1 MVQGTILLVL
11 KGRKRQ
17 WEMKKREVIGG
28 IALARIHRLFELA
41 EKEFSK
47 HPERSNRYVEL
58 ALRISKKCNVSMPQE
73 LKKSYCKKCHCF
85 LKEGV
90 NSKIRVSGSILKIT
104 CLECNSTKK
113 ISAKRGK
120 KPGKKEPARKRKQ

>member
-1 MVQGTILLVL
+1 MN
-11 KGRKRQ
+11 KRT
-17 WEMKKREVIGG
+17 VIQG

-41 EKEFSK
+41 EKEFPN

-58 ALRISKKCNVSMPQE
+58 ALRIGKKCNVAMPQE

-90 NSKIRVSGSILKIT
+90 NSKVRVSGSILKIT

-113 ISAKRGK
+113 ISAVKRGR
-120 KPGKKEPARKRKQ
+120 KPGKKEKAKKRKQ

>member
-1 MVQGTILLVL
+1 
-11 KGRKRQ
+11 
-17 WEMKKREVIGG
+17 MKKREVIGG

-58 ALRISKKCNVSMPQE
+58 ALRIGKKCNVSMPQE

-90 NSKIRVSGSILKIT
+90 NSKIRVSGSILKIPAWNAT
-104 CLECNSTKK
+104 QQRK
-113 ISAKRGK
+113 SALKGVKNLGK
-120 KPGKKEPARKRKQ
+120 KSRPEKGNNNTK